1 MATGAQTSRR
11 EKWGHSSS
19 IRYRLLVLSAA
30 GIVPAI
36 SIALVSFYTIARL
49 TEKTRGIVAA
59 TSSLRRHWEG
69 DMLHDDL
76 RGDALGAL
84 LAKTDLERVR
94 ERNRLT
100 ADAKSLRDAMALS
113 RRTPAPDPEVR
124 AALNGLYPSLEAYI
138 REAEALETFA
148 DQDRSIAIN
157 RLPQLER
164 SFEALDHQQDLVSEL
179 VITKE
184 ARAERESARTA
195 ALSNFI
201 VLCFTLVSLAGFGT
215 VSWLL
220 SRRLSMPLSAGMH
233 TILAKSNIIA
243 MFVGDRTGVVRDAND
258 AYLEFL
264 GHTRE
269 ELAAGSVRWNGS
281 FAPEYHYLIPQFQRQ
296 LDSKGISVPV
306 EVEYVHT
313 DGHRIPTLL
322 GMATLDPAE
331 NSAIG
336 FVVDLSERRRSEES
350 LRKSEQRLRTLVDSL
365 DDVVIE
371 MDEHGTFLDL
381 WARNDDLLPLPKA
394 EMIGQNIAILG
405 NAITGNYLGKL
416 GAAFETGRPQELEY
430 SFKSSK
436 DPEGFLRWV
445 KVRFHSIRSG
455 DAASKTACLVISE
468 ITARKQGQEDLRRAK
483 EAAESANVAKSEF
496 LANMSHEIRTP
507 MNGILGI
514 LELMLDT
521 SLNTEQRELLD
532 MARFSAD
539 SLLGIL
545 SDILDISKVEARR
558 LDLNPEEFRLREM
571 VDSAC
576 LMLMSRAREKGLKL
590 TYQVEDVVPDV
601 LVGDKLRLRQVLLN
615 LVGNAL
621 KFTGHG
627 EVEVDVALESRANGN
642 VELHFAVRDTGIGIA
657 PEKQKLVFE
666 AFAQADGS
674 ITRRFGGTG
683 LGLTIS
689 SRLVEMMGGRIW
701 VESVPGEGS
710 RFHFTAVLS
719 MPSTKTGQIRRATST
734 TPPKGTRDNDLRR
747 LRILLAEDNPVNQKV
762 AVRILQKLGHRVE
775 VASSGREALSAL
787 ERGSFDIVL
796 MDVQMPDMSGLEA
809 TAAIRYKEKASG
821 EHLPI
826 IALTAG
832 AMQGDR
838 EKCLAAGMD
847 DHMAKPFSSE
857 ALKSILE
864 AHETNGCS
872 GSQEIV
878 R

>member
-1 MATGAQTSRR
+1 
-11 EKWGHSSS
+11 
-19 IRYRLLVLSAA
+19 
-30 GIVPAI
+30 
-36 SIALVSFYTIARL
+36 
-49 TEKTRGIVAA
+49 
-59 TSSLRRHWEG
+59 
-69 DMLHDDL
+69 
-76 RGDALGAL
+76 
-84 LAKTDLERVR
+84 
-94 ERNRLT
+94 
-100 ADAKSLRDAMALS
+100 
-113 RRTPAPDPEVR
+113 VR

-138 REAEALETFA
+138 QQAEALGTLA
-148 DQDRSIAIN
+148 AQDRSIAMN

-179 VITKE
+179 VIAKE

-195 ALSNFI
+195 GLSNFI
-201 VLCFTLVSLAGFGT
+201 VLCFTLLSLAGFGI

-220 SRRLSMPLSAGMH
+220 SRRLSLPLSAGMQ

-243 MFVGDRTGVVRDAND
+243 MFVGDHAGTIRDAND
-258 AYLEFL
+258 KYLEYL
-264 GHTRE
+264 GHTRA
-269 ELAAGSVRWNGS
+269 ELAAGKVRWKKT
-281 FAPEYHYLIPQFQRQ
+281 FAPEYHYLIPQFQQQ
-296 LDSKGISVPV
+296 LDSEGITVPA

-313 DGHRIPTLL
+313 AGHRIPTLL

-331 NSAIG
+331 CTVIG
-336 FVVDLSERRRSEES
+336 FAVDLSERKRSEES

-371 MDEHGTFLDL
+371 MDEHGTFLDV
-381 WARNDDLLPLPKA
+381 WARSDDLLPLPKA

-405 NAITGNYLGKL
+405 NAITGNYLDKL

-430 SFKSSK
+430 SFKRSK
-436 DPEGFLRWV
+436 DPDGFLRWV

-468 ITARKQGQEDLRRAK
+468 ITARKQAQEDLRKAK

-532 MARFSAD
+532 TAKLSAD
-539 SLLGIL
+539 SLLRLL
-545 SDILDISKVEARR
+545 SDILDISKVEARE
-558 LDLNPEEFRLREM
+558 LDLNPEEFRVREM

-576 LMLMSRAREKGLKL
+576 LMLMSHAREKGLKL
-590 TYQVEDVVPDV
+590 IYQVEDAVPDV

-615 LVGNAL
+615 LVGNAV

-627 EVEVDVALESRANGN
+627 EVEVDVALESRANNGS
-642 VELHFAVRDTGIGIA
+642 VKLHFVVRDTGIGIA
-657 PEKQKLVFE
+657 PEKQNLVFV

-689 SRLVEMMGGRIW
+689 SRLVEMMGGRMW
-701 VESVPGEGS
+701 VESLPGEGS
-710 RFHFTAVLS
+710 RFHFTAILS
-719 MPSTKTGQIRRATST
+719 MPSTKTSQIRRATLT
-734 TPPKGTRDNDLRR
+734 TPPKGTHDNDLRK

-787 ERGSFDIVL
+787 ERGSFDMVL

-809 TAAIRYKEKASG
+809 TAAIRYKEKESG

-832 AMQGDR
+832 AMHGDR
-838 EKCLAAGMD
+838 EKCIAAGMD
-847 DHMAKPFSSE
+847 DYIAKPFSSE
-857 ALKSILE
+857 VLKSILE
-864 AHETNGCS
+864 AHETNGGS
-872 GSQEIV
+872 GNQEVV